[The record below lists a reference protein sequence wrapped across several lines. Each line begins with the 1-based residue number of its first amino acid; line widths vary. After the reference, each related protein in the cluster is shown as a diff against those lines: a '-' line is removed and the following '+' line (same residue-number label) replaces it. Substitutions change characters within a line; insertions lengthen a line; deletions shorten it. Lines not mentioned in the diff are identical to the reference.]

1 MVFGQA
7 YQRVQRQSFAKSGKI
22 GPLNIYAPRMG
33 GLLAL
38 WACVKDSVLST
49 GMLLKKSCPA
59 KAVFRL
65 ADLVQLVQGYVRRT
79 RGMAHVDRL
88 LHRFRLP
95 GRAMNVFKA
104 PDLDKEC
111 L

>member
-49 GMLLKKSCPA
+49 GMLLKKAALQKLFFVSQTWCRWFRATSGVPAVWPMWIACFTGFACP
-59 KAVFRL
+59 
-65 ADLVQLVQGYVRRT
+65 DE
-79 RGMAHVDRL
+79 
-88 LHRFRLP
+88 P
-95 GRAMNVFKA
+95 
-104 PDLDKEC
+104 
-111 L
+111 